1 MTESNQKPGL
11 PTLHHLNVSTS
22 APKSISSPTKHSQDS
37 QSQRI
42 LWLLEEIGVNYN
54 LVLHKRNPKTRRSP
68 PSLQEIHPLGKAPTF
83 VTEDGTIIVE
93 SAAIAGYIIRTYDK
107 TGKHASADILRE
119 ETLSAFSGSSIHVWV
134 SFALTFDLLARNTP
148 WPASYL
154 SKGLEGIMKKQ
165 FITAEL
171 KKSLEY
177 LEGELGAEE
186 WFNGKAP
193 GRPDILL
200 SYPLEQ
206 IIQRGYVD
214 VDKEYPRL
222 GAWRG
227 RILNSPAWK
236 RGIEKGNGFDLL
248 NL

>member
-1 MTESNQKPGL
+1 
-11 PTLHHLNVSTS
+11 V
-22 APKSISSPTKHSQDS
+22 
-37 QSQRI
+37 
-42 LWLLEEIGVNYN
+42 
-54 LVLHKRNPKTRRSP
+54 
-68 PSLQEIHPLGKAPTF
+68 
-83 VTEDGTIIVE
+83 
-93 SAAIAGYIIRTYDK
+93 
-107 TGKHASADILRE
+107 RE

-148 WPASYL
+148 WPANYL

-171 KKSLEY
+171 NKSLAY
-177 LEGELGAEE
+177 LESELGSED

-193 GRPDILL
+193 GRPDVLL
-200 SYPLEQ
+200 SYPVEQ

-214 VDKEYPRL
+214 VDKVYPKV
-222 GAWRG
+222 GAWRS
-227 RILNSPAWK
+227 RIVNSPAWK